1 MRWSTYIA
9 PAGGG
14 ERAGLLRGD
23 EIYGLR
29 EPESLLELLGDG
41 GERLT
46 AARSGA
52 LNDPF
57 EVLPASSARMSAV
70 PP

>member
-1 MRWSTYIA
+1 MRWSTYIS

-29 EPESLLELLGDG
+29 
-41 GERLT
+41 
-46 AARSGA
+46 AR
-52 LNDPF
+52 
-57 EVLPASSARMSAV
+57 R
-70 PP
+70 